1 MSTLQA
7 TDLPHVM
14 AALNAAT
21 VVTLIIGFGFIV
33 LKRPRAHRACM
44 LTALGLGAVFLV
56 VYAMHQ
62 VHKFGMD
69 DRLAMAVGDGI
80 SQPVFYAI
88 LIAHVIA
95 AISVAVL
102 VPWTLIRAFASRFN
116 AHRRIARVALP
127 VWIFVCASGLAVYAF
142 TDSSTPVG
150 TTTAFQQ
157 TTR

>member
-21 VVTLIIGFGFIV
+21 VVTLIIGFAFIAM
-33 LKRPRAHRACM
+33 KRPRAHRACM

-56 VYAMHQ
+56 FYVMHQ
-62 VHKFGMD
+62 VNKFGVD
-69 DRLAMAVGDGI
+69 DRLAMVAGDGI
-80 SQPVFYAI
+80 SQPVFYGI
-88 LIAHVIA
+88 LIAHIIA

-102 VPWTLIRAFASRFN
+102 VPWTLIRAFGSRFN
-116 AHRRIARVALP
+116 AHRKIARVALP

-142 TDSSTPVG
+142 SESASPVG

-157 TTR
+157 SSQ